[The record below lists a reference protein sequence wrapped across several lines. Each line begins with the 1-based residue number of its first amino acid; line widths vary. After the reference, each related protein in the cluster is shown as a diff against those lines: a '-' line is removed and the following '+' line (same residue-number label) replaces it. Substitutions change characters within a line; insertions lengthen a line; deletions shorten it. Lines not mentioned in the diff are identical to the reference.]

1 MTDDVAV
8 LGGGVGGLSAAH
20 ELATRGYDVTVYEAN
35 DRLGGKARSFQVPG
49 TGEPG
54 WPGEHG
60 FRFFPGF
67 YRHVTDTMAR
77 VPDGSGRTVE
87 DHLVTTDATLVASET
102 GDPAIEDVGT
112 PDSVEGWLTALQP
125 GGEDLPASEQAFFA
139 ERLLEILTS
148 CERRRVEE
156 LDAQT
161 WWEFVE
167 ADRMSPAFQ
176 RLAGSTQSLVAL
188 APRRASAR
196 TVGRIFFQ
204 LLRGNLDPRL
214 DAERVLDGPTS
225 EAWIEPWRAYL
236 ESLGVE
242 VVTGAAV
249 TGFEVDGG
257 AVTGATVDHGGDV
270 ETVRADHHVAAVPV
284 EVMRELLTRELVRAA
299 PELRGLEELDTAWM
313 NGMQFYLA
321 EDRPLVAGHQLYRD
335 SPWALTAISQ
345 AQFWDADL
353 RERSGGEIAG
363 VLSVIVSDWERPG
376 TTVDKPA
383 RNCTPEE
390 LREEVWAQLQTH
402 LDGALERDA
411 VVDWFLDPELRAT
424 DDGFENGA
432 PLLVNTVG
440 SYTHRPSADPGVDGL
455 TLAADY
461 VRTNSDLASMESA
474 NEAGRRAAAAVLDAA
489 GDDAARPTV
498 WELPEPAVF
507 DPLKAQDRVRY
518 GLGLPH
524 PGTARREVASTLRRV
539 LG

>member
-1 MTDDVAV
+1 MTDSVVV

-35 DRLGGKARSFQVPG
+35 DRVGGKARSFQVPG

-60 FRFFPGF
+60 FRFFPGY

-77 VPDGSGRTVE
+77 TPDGDGGTVA
-87 DHLVTTDATLVASET
+87 DHLVTTDATLVASEA
-102 GDPAIEDVGT
+102 DAPSVEDVGT
-112 PDSVEGWLTALQP
+112 PDSVQGWLDALQP

-139 ERLLEILTS
+139 ERLLELLTS

-156 LDAQT
+156 LDHQT

-214 DAERVLDGPTS
+214 DAERILDGPTS
-225 EAWIEPWRAYL
+225 ETWLDPWRTYL
-236 ESLGVE
+236 ESLDVAF
-242 VVTGAAV
+242 VTGATV
-249 TGFEVDGG
+249 TDLDVDGG
-257 AVTGATVDHGGDV
+257 AVTGATVDHGGDD

-284 EVMRELLTRELVRAA
+284 EAMQELLTPELRRAA
-299 PELRGLEELDTAWM
+299 PELRGVDELDTAWM
-313 NGMQFYLA
+313 NGLQFYLD
-321 EDRPLVAGHQLYRD
+321 EDEPLVAGHQLYRD

-345 AQFWDADL
+345 AQFWDQDL
-353 RERSGGEIAG
+353 RARTDGEIEG

-376 TTVDKPA
+376 TVVGKPA
-383 RNCTPEE
+383 RECTPEE
-390 LREEVWAQLQTH
+390 LREEVWAQLQAH
-402 LDGALERDA
+402 LDGALEEGA

-440 SYTHRPSADPGVDGL
+440 SYDHRPSADPGVEGL

-461 VRTNSDLASMESA
+461 VQTNSDLASMESA
-474 NEAGRRAAAAVLDAA
+474 AEAGRRAAAAVLDAA
-489 GDDAARPTV
+489 GDDAARPKV
-498 WELPEPAVF
+498 WELPEPSVF

-518 GLGLPH
+518 ELGLPH